1 MTNGE
6 YLKNITPANS
16 RTLHEYSNHT
26 LSDSAVNSAHSEN
39 EFNNLVYN
47 SNLEHTNIIK

>member
-1 MTNGE
+1 MTNEE

-16 RTLHEYSNHT
+16 RTFHEYSNNT
-26 LSDSAVNSAHSEN
+26 ISDSYINSVYSEN